1 MYEEGKS
8 TVHITV
14 DFYLLSRAIRQHY
27 GNYMIKLVF
36 LVCWLFV
43 GFGTQLFAQPQRFLV
58 VNKYNG
64 NNRTAYYPGDLIT
77 FGLRDEE
84 GESSGIISDVFP
96 GNMILGHDTIAFER
110 VSHVYKRPEDMS
122 AYKSIGIKLIT
133 AGLLLF
139 IGDQV
144 NEVVFYGREFSYNQG
159 IAIASGAL
167 AATGLVLTQLDR
179 KKMNMA
185 KPGKYRGYRMYVV
198 DIAP

>member
-1 MYEEGKS
+1 
-8 TVHITV
+8 
-14 DFYLLSRAIRQHY
+14 
-27 GNYMIKLVF
+27 MIKLVF
-36 LVCWLFV
+36 LLVWLLI
-43 GFGTQLFAQPQRFLV
+43 GFASQLFAQPQRFLV

-96 GNMILGHDTIAFER
+96 GSMILGHDTIAFENI
-110 VSHVYKRPEDMS
+110 SHVRKRPEDMS
-122 AYKSIGIKLIT
+122 AYKSIGVKLIA

-144 NEVVFYGREFSYNQG
+144 NEVLVYGREFSYNQG
-159 IAIASGAL
+159 IAIASAAL
-167 AATGLVLTQLDR
+167 AGTGLILTQMDR
-179 KKMNMA
+179 KKMKMA
-185 KPGKYRGYRMYVV
+185 KSGKYRGYRMYVV